1 MNKNN
6 PLALS
11 LSKGSGPNPG
21 RLGGLGSFCNSSRK
35 RRAPFDKLRASGVE
49 HCATA
54 VSCATTLLIVMGLLA
69 PPSYA
74 STPAKF
80 DIVEA
85 SIADIQSAIL
95 AKQVTSEEVVRL
107 YLARIK
113 AYNGTCVKEPNGI
126 LGTVTTIPNAGQ
138 INALSTLNLR
148 PATRKAMGFD
158 ARKARS
164 MTDAV
169 DNNPAMPDALEV
181 AKELDK
187 QFAKTGQL
195 VGPLHGVVIA
205 IKDQF
210 DTFDMRTTSGA
221 DAPYANDR
229 PPVDSTFAT
238 KLREAGAIIIGKAN
252 MGEYA
257 AGARSAFGGTFCNPY
272 DTERSPGGSSGG
284 SGSVVAANMSTCAIG
299 EESGP
304 SIRSPAKNNNTVGI
318 SATEELV
325 SRHGM
330 IAASFMNDRTG
341 PICRSVTDAAQVLD
355 VIAGYDPKDE
365 LTAFSVGRKPW
376 RPYASF
382 VTTTTDAK
390 PLAGIRIGVVRE
402 YMNKKL
408 FSVADVE
415 SIDIIDRELEHL
427 KSLGATLVDPGPEGE
442 LFQSCL
448 VKYGPHVHNSAF
460 VKQFPSV
467 FPVDAAGKPTAD
479 HIPKLVDMYFDAKN
493 SPGKSELKN
502 TDVPSIRGI
511 GPQVTVGERR
521 YMMERYLRE
530 RGDANIK
537 TIQDLI
543 DKSKFF
549 EAPEGSGF
557 MDKKNTLITTNNDKT
572 LDIGIRLQNR
582 WALQQIAL
590 QCMAQLNVDALTYP
604 TGNIPAPKLGRPNEP
619 TINGRQANAWTL
631 LGQNGFPAITVP
643 AGFTSQVYDRVFDPT
658 APKDAPDRTKIEG
671 PIAAK
676 LPVGIDFLGRPFD
689 EATLIRIASAYE
701 LASKHRKVP
710 PGFGP
715 VK

>member
-1 MNKNN
+1 MTVISKQ
-6 PLALS
+6 LFTVAALS
-11 LSKGSGPNPG
+11 
-21 RLGGLGSFCNSSRK
+21 C
-35 RRAPFDKLRASGVE
+35 
-49 HCATA
+49 
-54 VSCATTLLIVMGLLA
+54 GLLTST
-69 PPSYA
+69 SYA
-74 STPAKF
+74 SEPAKF

-95 AKQVTSEEVVRL
+95 AKQVTAEEVVRL

-113 AYNGTCVKEPNGI
+113 AYNGTCVREPQGL

-148 PATRKAMGFD
+148 PTTRKAMGFD

-164 MTDAV
+164 MTDAI

-187 QFAKTGQL
+187 HFAKTGQF

-205 IKDQF
+205 IKDQY

-257 AGARSAFGGTFCNPY
+257 AGARSSFGGTFCNPY

-284 SGSVVAANMSTCAIG
+284 SGSAVAANMVTCAIA

-318 SATEELV
+318 APTQELV

-341 PICRSVTDAAQVLD
+341 PICRTVVDAARVLD

-365 LTAFSVGRKPW
+365 MTAFGIGRKPW
-376 RPYASF
+376 RSYASF
-382 VTTTTDAK
+382 ATARIEGK
-390 PLAGIRIGVVRE
+390 PLAGVRIGVVRE
-402 YMNKKL
+402 YMDKKL
-408 FSVADVE
+408 FTAADAE

-427 KSLGATLVDPGPEGE
+427 KTLGATLVDPGEGGE
-442 LFQSCL
+442 LFQGCL
-448 VKYGPHVHNSAF
+448 SKYTPHVHNSAF
-460 VKQFPSV
+460 VKQFPQQ
-467 FPVDAAGKPTAD
+467 FPVDAAGKPTTD
-479 HIPKLVDMYFDAKN
+479 HIPALAKLYFDSKEFP
-493 SPGKSELKN
+493 SG
-502 TDVPSIRGI
+502 PSIRNL

-521 YMMERYLRE
+521 YMMERYLIE
-530 RGDANIK
+530 RGDKNIK
-537 TIQDLI
+537 SVQDLI

-549 EAPEGSGF
+549 VAPEGSGY
-557 MDKKNTLITTNNDKT
+557 MDKKQMLINTNKEQT

-582 WALQQIAL
+582 FAFQQVVL
-590 QCMAQLNVDALTYP
+590 QCMATLNVDALTYP

-619 TINGRQANAWTL
+619 TANGRPNNAWSV
-631 LGQNGFPAITVP
+631 LGQNGFATITVP
-643 AGFTSQVYDRVFDPT
+643 AGFTTQVYDRVFDPT
-658 APKDAPDRTKIEG
+658 TPKDAPDRTKLEG

-676 LPVGIDFLGRPFD
+676 VPVGIDFLGRPFD

>member
-1 MNKNN
+1 MTATKTFITATALTVT
-6 PLALS
+6 LAV
-11 LSKGSGPNPG
+11 G
-21 RLGGLGSFCNSSRK
+21 
-35 RRAPFDKLRASGVE
+35 ASGNLS
-49 HCATA
+49 HA
-54 VSCATTLLIVMGLLA
+54 S
-69 PPSYA
+69 PS
-74 STPAKF
+74 TF
-80 DIVEA
+80 NIMEA
-85 SIADIQSAIL
+85 SIEDIQSAIF
-95 AKQVTSEEVVRL
+95 AKELTSEQLLRM

-113 AYNGTCVKEPNGI
+113 AYNGTCVKEPKGI
-126 LGTVTTIPNAGQ
+126 LGPVTTIPNAGQ

-164 MTDAV
+164 MTDPI
-169 DNNPAMPDALEV
+169 DNNSAMPDALEV
-181 AKELDK
+181 ARELDK
-187 QFAKTGQL
+187 HFAKTGQL

-229 PPVDSTFAT
+229 PPLDSTFAT

-257 AGARSAFGGTFCNPY
+257 AGARSAYGGTFCNPY

-284 SGSVVAANMSTCAIG
+284 SGSAIAANMATCAIG

-304 SIRSPAKNNNTVGI
+304 SIRSPAKNNNVVGI

-341 PICRSVTDAAQVLD
+341 PICRSVADAARVLD
-355 VIAGYDPKDE
+355 VIAGYDPRDE

-376 RPYASF
+376 RPYASY
-382 VTTTTDAK
+382 VTTSTDSK

-408 FSVADVE
+408 FSVADVQ
-415 SIDIIDRELEHL
+415 SIDIIDRELAHL
-427 KSLGATLVDPGPEGE
+427 KTLGATLVDPGPEGE

-448 VKYGPHVHNSAF
+448 IKYGPHVHNSAF
-460 VKQFPSV
+460 VKQFPSQ
-467 FPVDAAGKPTAD
+467 FPVDAAGKPSID
-479 HIPKLVDMYFDAKN
+479 HIPKLVDMYFNAAAF
-493 SPGKSELKN
+493 PGKAEGKNEL
-502 TDVPSIRGI
+502 PSIRGL
-511 GPQVTVGERR
+511 GAQVTVGERR

-530 RGDANIK
+530 RGDASIK

-549 EAPEGSGF
+549 EAPEGSGY
-557 MDKKNTLITTNNDKT
+557 MDKKNTLVTTNNEKT

-643 AGFTSQVYDRVFDPT
+643 AGFTTEVYDRVFDPST
-658 APKDAPDRTKIEG
+658 SKDATDRTKLEG
-671 PIAAK
+671 PVAAK

-701 LASKHRKVP
+701 LASKHRTVP

-715 VK
+715 VKGQTAAGLR

>member
-1 MNKNN
+1 MT
-6 PLALS
+6 A
-11 LSKGSGPNPG
+11 
-21 RLGGLGSFCNSSRK
+21 
-35 RRAPFDKLRASGVE
+35 
-49 HCATA
+49 ATRIFIA
-54 VSCATTLLIVMGLLA
+54 ATTLTATLA
-69 PPSYA
+69 IGAMDRAVA
-74 STPAKF
+74 SSPTF
-80 DIVEA
+80 NIMEA
-85 SIADIQSAIL
+85 SIEDIQSAIL
-95 AKQVTSEEVVRL
+95 AKHLTSEQLLRM
-107 YLARIK
+107 YLARVK
-113 AYNGTCVKEPNGI
+113 AYNGTCVKEPKGI
-126 LGTVTTIPNAGQ
+126 LGPVTTIPNAGQ

-148 PATRKAMGFD
+148 PATRKALGFD

-164 MTDAV
+164 MTDPV
-169 DNNPAMPDALEV
+169 DNNAAMPDALEV

-187 QFAKTGQL
+187 HFAKTGQL

-284 SGSVVAANMSTCAIG
+284 SGSAVAANMATCAIG

-304 SIRSPAKNNNTVGI
+304 SIRSPAKNNNVVGI

-341 PICRSVTDAAQVLD
+341 PICRSVADAARVLD
-355 VIAGYDPKDE
+355 VISGYDPRDE

-376 RPYASF
+376 RPYASY
-382 VTTTTDAK
+382 VTTSTDSK

-408 FSVADVE
+408 FSVADTQ
-415 SIDIIDRELEHL
+415 SIDIIDRELAHL
-427 KSLGATLVDPGPEGE
+427 KNLGATLVDPGPEGE

-448 VKYGPHVHNSAF
+448 MKYGPHVNNAMF
-460 VKQFPSV
+460 VKQFPSQ
-467 FPVDAAGKPTAD
+467 FPVDASGKPTTD
-479 HIPKLVDMYFDAKN
+479 HIPKLVDMYFNAAAF
-493 SPGKSELKN
+493 PGKAEGKNEL
-502 TDVPSIRGI
+502 PSIRGL
-511 GPQVTVGERR
+511 GTQVTVGERR

-537 TIQDLI
+537 SIQDLI
-543 DKSKFF
+543 DKSSFF
-549 EAPEGSGF
+549 EAPEGSGY
-557 MDKKNTLITTNNDKT
+557 MDKKNTLVTTNNEKT
-572 LDIGIRLQNR
+572 LDIGARLQNR

-643 AGFTSQVYDRVFDPT
+643 AGFTTQVYDRVFDPT
-658 APKDAPDRTKIEG
+658 TPKESPDRTKIEG

-701 LASKHRKVP
+701 LASKHRTVP
-710 PGFGP
+710 TGFGP
-715 VK
+715 VKGEMAVGLR